1 MADPNKPKSGPD
13 PSANPVEQALS
24 RLRKDF
30 KDTKAVDGLK
40 EEEMRALQA
49 RLKKEMQEK
58 SISATAEQLDTLVV
72 DVRMEALERRLDGVN
87 RAATEQ
93 ENQAAEDVANL
104 YRELRTLATE
114 VGPGAAAAGSKS
126 IFTKE
131 GFKEGLDKS
140 LSKLGDLAKDI
151 AVILDQ
157 IKESI
162 ASSIGAHIET
172 LKPFLPA
179 GMGDMLEKFIGDDRI
194 HLSKTLAA
202 KGIKLPMESFIHAR
216 KSIEDARKATGATSR
231 GWNVERMAF
240 YVVQKLSSA
249 GITGKEDKGILEQKI
264 TSVVTDM
271 SAEITNSKDTSPP
284 GFVDTGKPSEYVLK
298 DKVIAGKQV
307 LIKNDGTVTVDGQK
321 WKMEKNGKPFPVIE
335 ADFTGGELRIKHATT
350 RQPII
355 LFENLNT
362 TIADLSSRD
371 DSKKEV
377 EPRDSSGDVIV
388 KFVRVT

>member
-58 SISATAEQLDTLVV
+58 SISATAEQLDTLVT

-114 VGPGAAAAGSKS
+114 VGPGAAGGKS
-126 IFTKE
+126 FFSKE
-131 GFKEGLDKS
+131 GFGEGMNKS
-140 LSKLGDLAKDI
+140 LKKLGELAGDI
-151 AVILDQ
+151 GVILDQ

-162 ASSIGAHIET
+162 ASSIGAHIDT
-172 LKPFLPA
+172 LKPFI
-179 GMGDMLEKFIGDDRI
+179 GEDVGTMLEKFIGKGRI
-194 HLSKTLAA
+194 ELSKALDAA
-202 KGIKLPMESFIHAR
+202 NPKISLPMESFIHAR
-216 KSIEDARKATGATSR
+216 KTIDKVRKETGADSR
-231 GWNVERMAF
+231 GWNAERMTF
-240 YVVQKLSSA
+240 FVVQKLSSA

-264 TSVVTDM
+264 TDATNAL
-271 SAEITNSKDTSPP
+271 SAEVIKSPMT
-284 GFVDTGKPSEYVLK
+284 GTKVDFVDAPKPSEKKFDLTINGRKVLIQESGS
-298 DKVIAGKQV
+298 VEVAGKKWQLQKEGVPV
-307 LIKNDGTVTVDGQK
+307 LVRSASPDGADALRLDIKRQDQESIVILGDIDPLL
-321 WKMEKNGKPFPVIE
+321 GKLATNATDAAIP
-335 ADFTGGELRIKHATT
+335 AQGKQGESLEFKRA
-350 RQPII
+350 
-355 LFENLNT
+355 
-362 TIADLSSRD
+362 
-371 DSKKEV
+371 
-377 EPRDSSGDVIV
+377 
-388 KFVRVT
+388 